1 MGGVLDLLRD
11 ACGVHKLNLASQ
23 LDTILARVHTIRT
36 RMHLCA
42 ARTRRAHGCICR
54 TFRSIA
60 FRYRKAFS
68 FLCLAAIGQTLCEL
82 RETGGIE
89 WASATIDGAT
99 LAPTMALSALPK
111 ANGILAI
118 EAASQLSLKPSRP
131 PLAPPPAHRAKTG
144 MMRAHPQARPRGSD
158 AVAAIRAPN
167 PHSLLIA

>member
-1 MGGVLDLLRD
+1 M
-11 ACGVHKLNLASQ
+11 
-23 LDTILARVHTIRT
+23 RV
-36 RMHLCA
+36 
-42 ARTRRAHGCICR
+42 RRAHGCICR
-54 TFRSIA
+54 TVRSIA
-60 FRYRKAFS
+60 GYRKAFS

-131 PLAPPPAHRAKTG
+131 PLAPPPPAHRANTR
-144 MMRAHPQARPRGSD
+144 MMRAHPHARPRGSD
-158 AVAAIRAPN
+158 AVAAIRATECALT
-167 PHSLLIA
+167 HCWLTV